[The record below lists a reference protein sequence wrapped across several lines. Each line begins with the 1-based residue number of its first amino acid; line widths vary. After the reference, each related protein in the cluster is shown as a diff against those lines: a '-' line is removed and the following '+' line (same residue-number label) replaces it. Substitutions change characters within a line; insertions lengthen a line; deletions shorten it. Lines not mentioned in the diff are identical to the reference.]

1 VITELDLKS
10 PSQEKTKMLAKSL
23 LVVEDEVLVARDIK
37 ARLTRMGYNVL
48 DTARKGQE
56 AIDKAISLLPDLIL
70 MDIHLHDDIDGI
82 EAAIEIRKHIEVPI
96 IFCTAYSNQET
107 LDRAKISAPY
117 GYVLKPF
124 DNRELEINIEIA
136 LYKHKT
142 EIDLSNTRRRLNA
155 TLTSISEGVIVT
167 NFGGEICLINPV
179 AEQITGWC
187 RQKARF
193 MNLSQVLPLESFE
206 FSGPIF
212 NTKDLGS
219 IDKLEN
225 LRQSLIRS
233 DGIQCP
239 IEISVNIISN
249 DRDELVVITFREI
262 SQQIE
267 YEEKIRQSTFYDDL
281 TGLPNRA
288 LFINRLESAISKR
301 KRGFK
306 DHFAVV
312 FLDLDGFGAVNEGL
326 GHEIGDQLLNEVA
339 ARIALTLRPDDTI
352 SRFSGDIFAIL
363 LGTVDS
369 AAGAIEASNRI
380 QRAIEKPIDL
390 GSTILDIS
398 ASAGVVFNQDSYE
411 HAEEMIRDAD
421 TALHR
426 AKDLTRGSYVIFDK
440 GMYRE
445 AVRFIERKTSM
456 QVAMKEGVFEVYYQ
470 PIVDVKTEKLKSME
484 ALVRWNH
491 PIEGPISPAEF
502 IPIAE
507 RSGLILPLGEFVLR
521 TVCNQIRKWDEVG
534 FNGFRV
540 AVNLSA
546 RQFESNIPKLVAEV
560 IEETGISPE
569 SLAFEITEGIAMKN
583 VDQNIR
589 MLEELRVLGLS
600 ISIDDFGTGYSSL
613 AYLKRFPLNTLKI
626 DQSFIKDI
634 TENEDD
640 REITKAIIAMGQ
652 NLRLHVLAEGVETT
666 EQVEI
671 LRASGCDFIQ
681 GYYYAR
687 PLPAAQMIPYLDK
700 ENLV

>member
-1 VITELDLKS
+1 
-10 PSQEKTKMLAKSL
+10 MLAKSL

-56 AIDKAISLLPDLIL
+56 AIDKAIELMPDLIL

-82 EAAIEIRKHIEVPI
+82 EAAIEIRKKIEVPI
-96 IFCTAYSNQET
+96 IFCTAYSNEET
-107 LDRAKISAPY
+107 LERAKISAPY

-136 LYKHKT
+136 LYKHRAEK
-142 EIDLSNTRRRLNA
+142 DLADTRRRLNA
-155 TLTSISEGVIVT
+155 TLTSISEGVVVT
-167 NFGGEICLINPV
+167 NFNGEICLINPV
-179 AEQITGWC
+179 AEKITGWC
-187 RQKARF
+187 RQKARY
-193 MNLSQVLPLESFE
+193 MTLPHVLPLESLE
-206 FSGPIF
+206 SSGPIF
-212 NTKDLGS
+212 DTTTLNTSK
-219 IDKLEN
+219 IVAN
-225 LRQSLIRS
+225 LRQVLTKS
-233 DGIQCP
+233 DGSECP
-239 IEISVNIISN
+239 IELSANVIKSE
-249 DRDELVVITFREI
+249 RDELVVITFREI
-262 SQQIE
+262 SQQLE
-267 YEEKIRQSTFYDDL
+267 YEERIRQSTFYDDL

-288 LFINRLESAISKR
+288 LFINRLESAINKR
-301 KRGFK
+301 KRGFE

-312 FLDLDGFGAVNEGL
+312 FLDLDEFGAINEGL
-326 GHEIGDQLLNEVA
+326 GHETGDKLLNDIA
-339 ARIALTLRPDDTI
+339 ARIAMTVRPDDTI

-369 AAGAIEASNRI
+369 AAGAIEACRRI
-380 QRAIEKPIDL
+380 QIAIERPITL
-390 GSTILDIS
+390 GSTTLNIS
-398 ASAGVVFNQDSYE
+398 ASAGVVFNQNSYDI
-411 HAEEMIRDAD
+411 AEEMIRDAD

-426 AKDLTRGSYVIFDK
+426 AKDGSKGSYVIFDS
-440 GMYRE
+440 GMYRQ
-445 AVRFIERKTSM
+445 AVRFIERKMSM
-456 QVAMKEGVFEVYYQ
+456 QQAMQDGAFEVYYQ
-470 PIVDVKTEKLKSME
+470 PIVDVKTEKLISME

-491 PIEGPISPAEF
+491 PLEGPISPAEF

-507 RSGLILPLGEFVLR
+507 KTGLILPLGEFVLR
-521 TVCNQIRKWDEVG
+521 SVCEQIREWDKVG
-534 FNGFRV
+534 FGNFRV

-546 RQFESNIPKLVAEV
+546 RQFENNIPQLVRGI

-589 MLEELRVLGLS
+589 MLDELRALGLS

-626 DQSFIKDI
+626 DRSFIKDI

-666 EQVEI
+666 EQVEF

-687 PLPAAQMIPYLDK
+687 PLPPGQIIPYLDQQD
-700 ENLV
+700 LV